1 MHPHLFRTYSHRGSA
16 INPTIVEA
24 VCATISVPSHF
35 TPVEIGPPRRQQKF
49 IGAPLGVNNPT
60 RELLNEAGTAF
71 GNERRVAQ
79 IISIGGGSSVPSLE
93 TEANEIGVDRLLK
106 GVAADCEM
114 VARDLTVRL
123 FNVEAY
129 RRFNVE
135 EMGNTEID
143 SWDGLGDIESHT
155 RSYIESGAVTKVLDI
170 SLKCLRDKVGTI
182 TLGRLSKC
190 FDA

>member
-1 MHPHLFRTYSHRGSA
+1 
-16 INPTIVEA
+16 

-35 TPVEIGPPRRQQKF
+35 TPVEIGAQRRKQKF
-49 IGAPLGVNNPT
+49 IGVPLGVNNPT

-79 IISIGGGSSVPSLE
+79 IISIGGGSSVLSLE
-93 TEANEIGVDRLLK
+93 TEANEMEVDRLLK
-106 GVAADCEM
+106 RVTTDCEM
-114 VARDLTVRL
+114 VARDLAMRL

-155 RSYIESGAVTKVLDI
+155 RSYIESGAVTKALDI

>member
-1 MHPHLFRTYSHRGSA
+1 
-16 INPTIVEA
+16 

-35 TPVEIGPPRRQQKF
+35 PPVEIGPQRRKQKF

-60 RELLNEAGTAF
+60 RELLNEARTVF

-79 IISIGGGSSVPSLE
+79 IISIGGGSSVLSLE
-93 TEANEIGVDRLLK
+93 TEANEIGVDRLLR
-106 GVAADCEM
+106 GVAADCEV
-114 VARDLTVRL
+114 VARNLDVRL

-135 EMGNTEID
+135 GMGNTEID
-143 SWDGLGDIESHT
+143 NWNGLGDIESHT
-155 RSYIESGAVTKVLDI
+155 RSYIESGAVTKALDI

-190 FDA
+190 FGA